1 MDATSTVAV
10 LVAAAVL
17 LLLVLHVWYAVGL
30 SSVFAARGAETW
42 RAWVPVVNEAEVFRL
57 GGVDPVRA
65 ALLLVPGVSVYG
77 LVLKATAANR
87 LGAAVDRGAGTTALA
102 IVLPPL
108 WATLLA
114 AADRP
119 AADPATADR
128 ATDDRAADDRVTV
141 DIVTADA
148 VELAPADPLSGPIA
162 AIPGA
167 PAPGAFATGAPGS
180 AAGRRRRS
188 SLPDAEPPRIPQL
201 PGPVDVLP
209 AGASA
214 VESGPPADAAIA
226 SGETG
231 AAPAADAA
239 SGASAAA
246 LAVEAAS
253 APAEA
258 ASVPASAP
266 AEAASAP
273 AEAASV
279 AAPAPADAASTPG
292 DAASIP
298 AFAPADAPGGRAREV
313 GVAAPAASA
322 PAGGQPAPV
331 TPAASAR
338 VGAEQSVPA
347 PSSAVSPLERTLPPA
362 PSAGDASS
370 ATAAQPSPMP
380 PVAPEP
386 IDEETRIAPLRSRRR
401 GEWALTLPDGRA
413 LALTART
420 VVLGRKPTAD
430 DGVQAVAVP
439 DDTRTVSKQ
448 HARLDW
454 TVSGWTITDLD
465 STNGVTLLSDEGS
478 AERLP
483 SGGTAAVTP
492 RFRLGDAVLEVRPAP
507 RT

>member
-10 LVAAAVL
+10 LVAVAAAVL

-148 VELAPADPLSGPIA
+148 VELAPADPPSGPIA

-246 LAVEAAS
+246 LAV
-253 APAEA
+253 
-258 ASVPASAP
+258 
-266 AEAASAP
+266 
-273 AEAASV
+273 EAASV

-507 RT
+507 RA